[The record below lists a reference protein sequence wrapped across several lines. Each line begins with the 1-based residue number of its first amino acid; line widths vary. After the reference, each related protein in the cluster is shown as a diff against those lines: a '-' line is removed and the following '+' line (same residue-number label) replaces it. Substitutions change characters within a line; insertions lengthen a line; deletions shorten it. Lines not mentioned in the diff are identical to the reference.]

1 MAHPQSGDTVK
12 VHYTGRFGDGRVFD
26 TSKGQEPIELTV
38 GDGRVIP
45 GFEQAVSSMEP
56 GEEKTVTIPANQ
68 AYGPHRPELLIS
80 IDREQFPE
88 HIDPRVGQQLQVRRD
103 DGEQAIVKVADVSAT
118 HVTLDANHPLAGE
131 DLTFDLQ
138 LVEVRSRQ

>member
-26 TSKGQEPIELTV
+26 SSKGREPMELTV
-38 GDGRVIP
+38 GEDRIIP
-45 GFEQAVSSMEP
+45 GFEQALTGMEP
-56 GEEKTVTIPANQ
+56 GEEKTVTIPADQ
-68 AYGPHRPELLIS
+68 AYGPRRPDLMVAVE
-80 IDREQFPE
+80 RTEFPE
-88 HIDPRVGQQLQVRRD
+88 HIEPRVGQELQVRRD
-103 DGEQAIVKVADVSAT
+103 DGEQAIVKVAEVSDT

-138 LVEVRSRQ
+138 LVEVRPGK

>member
-1 MAHPQSGDTVK
+1 MPQLRSGDTVK

-26 TSKGQEPIELTV
+26 TSHGQEPIEVTV
-38 GDGRVIP
+38 GEGRVIP
-45 GFEQAVSSMEP
+45 GFEQAVASMEP
-56 GEEKTVTIPANQ
+56 GEEKTVTIPADQ
-68 AYGPHRPELLIS
+68 AYGPHRAELLVS

-88 HIDPRVGQQLQVRRD
+88 HIEPRVGQQLQVRRN
-103 DGEQAIVKVADVSAT
+103 DGEQAVVKVADISPT

-138 LVEVRSRQ
+138 LVEVLPKK